1 MSHGTSIFVAQCK
14 LLSYVIRQR
23 FDILSSERKVFA
35 KAEMAALER
44 IDMLRQLIEM
54 FRRANFSENTSFRG
68 NVVIQ

>member
-1 MSHGTSIFVAQCK
+1 MSHGGSIFVAQCK

-23 FDILSSERKVFA
+23 FDILSFERNVL
-35 KAEMAALER
+35 EMAALQR

-54 FRRANFSENTSFRG
+54 FRRANFSENTSLRG